1 MSFKKQNIDILDAV
15 ENIQSILS
23 EEDFSAYHQIKKS
36 LIEALNF
43 LLENKKVDAEKHLLL
58 CIRLLMEA
66 PPKNKEL
73 GMETLIKIDSIYKNL
88 SSLSS

>member
-1 MSFKKQNIDILDAV
+1 MIFKKQNIDILDAI
-15 ENIQSILS
+15 EKIDIIIS
-23 EEDFSAYHQIKKS
+23 EDDFSAFHHIKSS

-43 LLENKKVDAEKHLLL
+43 LLGNKKVDAEKHLLL

-73 GMETLIKIDSIYKNL
+73 GMETLIKIDSIYKEL
-88 SSLSS
+88 SALLT